1 MREQTRKTLGNMQI
15 DQAILEEKSRDDI
28 PQLLEGLKYIF
39 LDENLRQQIFDI
51 LVNIFPKN
59 INLHDGRP
67 GMDLWSIFVIA
78 VLRVNLNCDYD
89 RIHNLVNHHKTIRQ
103 ILGHGVLDDQE
114 SYCLQTL
121 KDNVSLLTPEILDQ
135 IDQLVIKT
143 GHEWIKKKWST
154 WVQRSHRLHRLMK
167 NCADVVTLLWW
178 KPTLNIQRIRDYY
191 LMPCEKS
198 SIC

>member
-1 MREQTRKTLGNMQI
+1 MREQTRKLLGNMQV

-39 LDENLRQQIFDI
+39 LDATLRQQIFDI

-143 GHEWIKKKWST
+143 GHEWIKKKSGRRGFNAATAST
-154 WVQRSHRLHRLMK
+154 
-167 NCADVVTLLWW
+167 C
-178 KPTLNIQRIRDYY
+178 
-191 LMPCEKS
+191 
-198 SIC
+198 

>member
-1 MREQTRKTLGNMQI
+1 MREQTRKPLGNMQV

-143 GHEWIKKKWST
+143 GHEWIKKSGRRRFNTATAST
-154 WVQRSHRLHRLMK
+154 G
-167 NCADVVTLLWW
+167 
-178 KPTLNIQRIRDYY
+178 
-191 LMPCEKS
+191 
-198 SIC
+198 

>member
-1 MREQTRKTLGNMQI
+1 MREQTRKPLGDMQV

-135 IDQLVIKT
+135 INQLVIKT

-154 WVQRSHRLHRLMK
+154 QVQHSHRLHRLMK

-178 KPTLNIQRIRDYY
+178 KPTLNIQQIRGYY